1 MGKHDR
7 RETSGQPPDSR
18 PVTIQVPLPVLGVV
32 HGIRE
37 AFHGLCIAT
46 GLQVL
51 EAMMEADRAV
61 LCGPKG
67 RHQVERPAWRGGSV
81 ESPVTLG
88 GRQVEVPRLRVRSA
102 DGEVPLVSFQWA
114 AVTDPLDE
122 HTLAAVAAGVSTRR
136 YAGTLDPV
144 PVDVT
149 ERATSSSAVSRRFV
163 ALSTKRLEAFLGR
176 PLGEL
181 DLRVVCID
189 GKVFRDHCMVI
200 ALGIDTACSASI
212 TLAARVASF
221 ENATGLPQKDRT
233 RAFRFGLG
241 SGARGPGRSRW
252 SPPGQPAGG
261 VAPAS
266 WSSLATSAAISF
278 RASIAIGNPKAFRGD
293 AVGSAKRRRR
303 AARRRQSRTRRCKVR
318 SWPGRNT
325 PGCSRQRRSKSSFAV
340 RCGSVSS
347 HWTNP
352 GPARLERIL
361 PGAPVSGWS
370 LASPMGRPHLAGAPC
385 EREAPQ
391 EPVEVGVTFRHRMDR
406 RPRGEG
412 GEMMLD
418 GPNLVQQRERVHRN
432 RAPRAAGPSSQRESR
447 PTPTGARTAS
457 PAHGSASEHGRRGA
471 SSPPA

>member
-1 MGKHDR
+1 M
-7 RETSGQPPDSR
+7 
-18 PVTIQVPLPVLGVV
+18 V
-32 HGIRE
+32 HGVRE

-51 EAMMEADRAV
+51 EAMMEAVRAV

-200 ALGIDTACSASI
+200 A
-212 TLAARVASF
+212 
-221 ENATGLPQKDRT
+221 
-233 RAFRFGLG
+233 
-241 SGARGPGRSRW
+241 RW
-252 SPPGQPAGG
+252 
-261 VAPAS
+261 PAS
-266 WSSLATSAAISF
+266 CPHMPSTRSSADQSTVAL
-278 RASIAIGNPKAFRGD
+278 RADAPFPIADSG
-293 AVGSAKRRRR
+293 KRCSNRHLGAQEMPRR
-303 AARRRQSRTRRCKVR
+303 
-318 SWPGRNT
+318 
-325 PGCSRQRRSKSSFAV
+325 
-340 RCGSVSS
+340 
-347 HWTNP
+347 
-352 GPARLERIL
+352 
-361 PGAPVSGWS
+361 
-370 LASPMGRPHLAGAPC
+370 
-385 EREAPQ
+385 
-391 EPVEVGVTFRHRMDR
+391 EVGR
-406 RPRGEG
+406 RP
-412 GEMMLD
+412 ML
-418 GPNLVQQRERVHRN
+418 
-432 RAPRAAGPSSQRESR
+432 
-447 PTPTGARTAS
+447 
-457 PAHGSASEHGRRGA
+457 
-471 SSPPA
+471 